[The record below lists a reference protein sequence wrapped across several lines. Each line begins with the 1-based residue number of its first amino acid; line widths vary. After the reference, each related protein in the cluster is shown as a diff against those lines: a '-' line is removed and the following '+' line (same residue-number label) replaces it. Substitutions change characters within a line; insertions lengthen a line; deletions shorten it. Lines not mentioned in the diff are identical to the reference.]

1 MGSSPFRLPFDKLP
15 AMLPIFPLA
24 NAVVMPG
31 CQLPLNIFEP
41 RYITMVFDALGAA
54 RLIGMVQ
61 PDSGTEAELDHPPP
75 VYRTGTAGRITS
87 FSETQ
92 DGRLLVVLS
101 GVCRFDIREEV
112 PCDRGYRRVL
122 VDWSRFRAD
131 LEPTASAAVD
141 RNRLAALLKNYFE
154 RKGVETNW
162 TAINQ
167 MPLPILLNVL
177 TGQLPLD
184 PPERQVLVEAVTVEA
199 RAARLCELLRFDVA
213 GTVVSDST
221 RH

>member
-15 AMLPIFPLA
+15 SILPIFPLA

-41 RYITMVFDALGAA
+41 RYITMTFDAMGSA

-61 PDSGTEAELDHPPP
+61 PDSGAEQDNPPP
-75 VYRTGTAGRITS
+75 VFRTGTAGRITS
-87 FSETQ
+87 YSETQ

-101 GVCRFDIREEV
+101 GVCRFDIRDEV

-131 LEPTASAAVD
+131 LEPSANVNVD

-154 RKGVETNW
+154 RKGMETNW
-162 TAINQ
+162 NVLNQ

-177 TGQLPLD
+177 TSQLPLN
-184 PPERQVLVEAVTVEA
+184 PPERQVLVETVTFEQ

-213 GTVVSDST
+213 GIVVADTT